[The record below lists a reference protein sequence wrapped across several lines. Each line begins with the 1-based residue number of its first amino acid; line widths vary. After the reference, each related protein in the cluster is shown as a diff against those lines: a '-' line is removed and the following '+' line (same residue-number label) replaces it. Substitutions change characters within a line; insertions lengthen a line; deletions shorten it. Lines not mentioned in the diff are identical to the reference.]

1 MPEER
6 ARGSSRFK
14 FSGMP
19 LWMPLQVERA
29 AMENTVT
36 EERAEISARV
46 NWDAAITSRAGLI
59 ITPPPS
65 PDRLPTSVAPKAT
78 IKQIMEI
85 SISAVGD
92 RALVSAWQSDSDRL
106 IRRR

>member
-1 MPEER
+1 
-6 ARGSSRFK
+6 
-14 FSGMP
+14 
-19 LWMPLQVERA
+19 MPLQVERA

-78 IKQIMEI
+78 TKQIMEI